1 MREGLQQLLMV
12 PAVLLTHLAHSLAGL
27 LTHLADFLPEFLACF
42 FTLLNQKVNFSFD
55 FSLAK
60 QYSADQSGE
69 SDHQAAEGY
78 QGRNFDSQTIQ
89 RIFA

>member
-12 PAVLLTHLAHSLAGL
+12 PAVFLAHLAH
-27 LTHLADFLPEFLACF
+27 FLPEFLTYF
-42 FTLLNQKVNFSFD
+42 FTLLNQKVKFSFD
-55 FSLAK
+55 FPLAI

-69 SDHQAAEGY
+69 SNHQAAEGY
-78 QGRNFDSQTIQ
+78 QGRNFDSQAVH